1 MAKAYAHVAAVVLSL
16 GVASVAA
23 AQGQRAQGAE
33 RQGAIVS
40 RARLEVTRG
49 VTYDPAYVRLSFRD
63 EADTGRSVY
72 PGGDLDPS
80 RGVCTDVVIRGM
92 RAVRIDLQERVHED
106 ILTRPHAYTTVTA
119 PDANIDHRRVGPLLT
134 YLRGHAIAVS
144 DVDVRAGDIVVFAFH
159 ACPACTPDHIGIV
172 SDRQGSR
179 GRPLVIHN
187 VGPKPSE
194 DDVLDSW
201 TRLGV
206 FRL

>member
-1 MAKAYAHVAAVVLSL
+1 MARACARVAVVVLSL
-16 GVASVAA
+16 ALASVAA
-23 AQGQRAQGAE
+23 AQGQGAE
-33 RQGAIVS
+33 RRGAIVS
-40 RARLEVTRG
+40 RARLEVARG
-49 VTYDPAYVRLSFRD
+49 VSYDPAYFRLTFRD

-80 RGVCTDVVIRGM
+80 RGVCTDVVVRGM
-92 RAVRIDLQERVHED
+92 RAVGVDLQERVHKD
-106 ILTRPHAYTTVTA
+106 ILAHPGTYTTVTA

-134 YLRGHAIAVS
+134 YLKGHARAVADA
-144 DVDVRAGDIVVFAFH
+144 DVQAGDIVVFAFH

-172 SDRQGSR
+172 SDQTGSR

>member
-1 MAKAYAHVAAVVLSL
+1 MAKAHARVAVIVLAL
-16 GVASVAA
+16 GVGSVAA
-23 AQGQRAQGAE
+23 AQGQGAE
-33 RQGAIVS
+33 RQAAIVS
-40 RARLEVTRG
+40 RARLEVARG
-49 VTYDPAYVRLSFRD
+49 VIYDPSYFRLSFRD

-80 RGVCTDVVIRGM
+80 RGVCTDVVIRSM
-92 RAVRIDLQERVHED
+92 RAVGVDLQDRVHKD
-106 ILTRPHAYTTVTA
+106 ILARPLAYTTVTA

-134 YLRGHAIAVS
+134 YLKGHATAVS
-144 DVDVRAGDIVVFAFH
+144 DADVRAGDIVVFAFH

-172 SDRQGSR
+172 SDKLGPRA
-179 GRPLVIHN
+179 RPLVIHN